1 MNGLIYWMS
10 ENILEWVFQVQFPKL
25 RKTLTILL
33 KFAISQFYQPS
44 QVNFEIKLDE
54 IPDILKYN
62 SKIDVISKFAY
73 CNANFCTIWASI
85 PCKKSNLQFPIGSS
99 RIMQE
104 CISSVGWDVGN
115 LIIQPI
121 KRMTKVQLTN
131 QFLFLF
137 FILDIGIISHICT

>member
-62 SKIDVISKFAY
+62 MIRSEMDL
-73 CNANFCTIWASI
+73 TEMEHQLW
-85 PCKKSNLQFPIGSS
+85 
-99 RIMQE
+99 
-104 CISSVGWDVGN
+104 
-115 LIIQPI
+115 
-121 KRMTKVQLTN
+121 KRGHTKLTYWYN
-131 QFLFLF
+131 
-137 FILDIGIISHICT
+137 